1 MQTEVQSFKL
11 MHASADPLLVYHRRA
26 MATSKGITLYTSG
39 TPNGWK
45 ASILVEELQTPYQVH
60 AISLSKNEQKEEW
73 FLKINPNGRIPAIG
87 EPVLTENSA
96 SMSCNLVC

>member
-1 MQTEVQSFKL
+1 
-11 MHASADPLLVYHRRA
+11 
-26 MATSKGITLYTSG
+26 MATGKGITLYTSG

-45 ASILVEELQTPYQVH
+45 ASILVEELQTPYKVH

-87 EPVLTENSA
+87 ELLMMENSA
-96 SMSCNLVC
+96 SMSCILIVGWVLTDTLLHEHASTHCTR